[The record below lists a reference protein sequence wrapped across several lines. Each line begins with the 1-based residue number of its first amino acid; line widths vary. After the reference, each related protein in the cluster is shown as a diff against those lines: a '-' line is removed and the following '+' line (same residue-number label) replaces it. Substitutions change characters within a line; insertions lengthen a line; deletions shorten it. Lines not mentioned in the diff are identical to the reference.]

1 MERGVVRLKNHR
13 RVWLA
18 VPGALA
24 ALGIGV
30 SAALML
36 APSPAPVAPA
46 YLLKDHG
53 GKLALYA
60 ADGGGPLEEYDIYTR
75 LLPEQDVL
83 ALQQGVPV
91 ADAAELQRRLEDY
104 GY

>member
-1 MERGVVRLKNHR
+1 MKNHR

-18 VPGALA
+18 VLGALA

-75 LLPEQDVL
+75 LLPEPDCL
-83 ALQQGVPV
+83 ALQQGVSIYTE
-91 ADAAELQRRLEDY
+91 AELQQKLEDY
-104 GY
+104 GL

>member
-1 MERGVVRLKNHR
+1 MKIHR
-13 RVWLA
+13 SVWLA
-18 VPGALA
+18 VLGALA

-36 APSPAPVAPA
+36 APFPAPAAPA

-60 ADGGGPLEEYDIYTR
+60 ADGGEPLAEYDIYTR

-91 ADAAELQRRLEDY
+91 ADEGELQRRLEDY

>member
-1 MERGVVRLKNHR
+1 MSLEMEGGVVRMKIHR
-13 RVWLA
+13 PVWLA
-18 VPGALA
+18 VLGALA

-36 APSPAPVAPA
+36 APSPAPAAPA

-60 ADGGGPLEEYDIYTR
+60 ADGGGLAA
-75 LLPEQDVL
+75 LPAGEFCAGGAPSL
-83 ALQQGVPV
+83 F
-91 ADAAELQRRLEDY
+91 
-104 GY
+104 